1 MRPFGFVLSLSA
13 AVAACSSSS
22 SSGGGSW
29 ASQFCAKVSSC
40 GESLAM
46 CQATFDAVVVSS
58 SCQQML
64 ADISCA
70 DLTGPTTPAWV
81 TACFPVCAASSPPAC
96 TGNATLT
103 ECDQGMTLV
112 LDCSE
117 VCTAE
122 ALSYTGTC
130 GTSFGSQTSATV
142 KCWCR

>member
-1 MRPFGFVLSLSA
+1 MRSFGFFLSLSA
-13 AVAACSSSS
+13 AVAACSS

-29 ASQFCAKVSSC
+29 ASQFCAKASAC
-40 GESLAM
+40 GGSIAM
-46 CQATFDAVVVSS
+46 CQAVFDAIVVSS

-70 DLTGPTTPAWV
+70 DLAASTPPAWF
-81 TACFPVCAASSPPAC
+81 TACFPTCAASSPPAC
-96 TGNATLT
+96 TGNTTLT
-103 ECDQGMTLV
+103 ECEQGMTLV

-122 ALSYTGTC
+122 ALSYSGTC